1 MSRKEKSSHVLG
13 LIRDR
18 EVQARASEETVRE
31 SHLSYPHCG
40 FKGSFA
46 TLAYFA
52 TTLPELYATI
62 CSNR

>member
-1 MSRKEKSSHVLG
+1 VLG